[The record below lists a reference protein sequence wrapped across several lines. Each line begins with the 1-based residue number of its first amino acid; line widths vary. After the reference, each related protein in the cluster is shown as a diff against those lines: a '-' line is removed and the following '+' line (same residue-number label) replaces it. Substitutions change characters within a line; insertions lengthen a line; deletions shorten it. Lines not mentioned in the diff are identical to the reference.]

1 MNATTIGAHVVGT
14 AIGSG
19 VWLVGLSLPAG
30 TAPLWL
36 QIIGPAGVTA
46 LAAVSLALAHH
57 QAAMADASARRR
69 ATAAITAARSDVN
82 RDAVDWTRLKSD
94 EAYRSAVTTALA
106 RREVTAR

>member
-30 TAPLWL
+30 TAPWWL
-36 QIIGPAGVTA
+36 QAIGPAGCTG
-46 LAAVSLALAHH
+46 LALISLVMAHH
-57 QAAMADASARRR
+57 NQALADASARRR
-69 ATAAITAARSDVN
+69 NAAAVN
-82 RDAVDWTRLKSD
+82 APT
-94 EAYRSAVTTALA
+94 